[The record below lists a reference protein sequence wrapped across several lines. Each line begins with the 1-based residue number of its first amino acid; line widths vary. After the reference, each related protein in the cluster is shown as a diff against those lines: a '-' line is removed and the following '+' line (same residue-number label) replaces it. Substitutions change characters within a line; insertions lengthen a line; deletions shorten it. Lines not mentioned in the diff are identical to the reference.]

1 MVVVLSYKS
10 TTIKCGLLSA
20 QGYFSVFRDNILN
33 DDNIHAYSFSAK
45 TRSIAIPVDLDAQI
59 TMMFN
64 QTVMMAKST
73 QKWLSHGKKK
83 ESVVSKPL
91 SKDYRNIIEGL
102 QVCQT
107 CMQHIYLETLEM
119 NFVLLLLL
127 VIATFNFSL

>member
-1 MVVVLSYKS
+1 VVITSS
-10 TTIKCGLLSA
+10 
-20 QGYFSVFRDNILN
+20 
-33 DDNIHAYSFSAK
+33 YSFLAK
-45 TRSIAIPVDLDAQI
+45 TRSIAIPGDLESQI

-102 QVCQT
+102 QVSQ
-107 CMQHIYLETLEM
+107 MKAKHNFLEKLQRIFFYST
-119 NFVLLLLL
+119 
-127 VIATFNFSL
+127 A